1 MRTKPTAK
9 IPSSNAYLVLQ
20 KRPDHIETEQERGA
34 DAQGDPQQHSGSQ
47 QAGSQLQGFH
57 PELQPDLPAA
67 GPRRRLASSRG
78 HERARSENSRR
89 GHQLRLGRGRGPGLG
104 PRAAPAWRAQGIPAP
119 CGPSSRLGTGSPGPG
134 GSGPPP
140 LPGREESE
148 RGWSR
153 SRQICGSAARPGL
166 EPDPRLE
173 RNFLQASNAAA
184 AAALHW
190 GLLRRLLPPRLSH
203 ASSGSRGAPR
213 PAGGC
218 AGSRLLRASA
228 AAAPGPGLPGGGPP
242 WPRPASAPLQR
253 HRREPPGA
261 RSPPSPRGRARGLGG
276 PCRWLAVSCPR
287 GVSPPPER
295 RAVQPDGSPDPQYI
309 SLHSKPNHSALTK
322 PSFARGEK
330 KSMITYKVVTDKQG
344 IQKKRDCFG
353 MTAVELPGTG
363 LKGTN
368 EGHDLFL
375 TSAAPDVHG
384 IHSLFALI
392 PSWTKKILFK
402 RESTINQQL
411 LEGVPR
417 ISVSSGYGIT
427 LQKCAVVAT
436 EHDLQTAY
444 VRLLINNT
452 NTPSASNVTDLILLD
467 NITGLHV
474 QGTSGNKTTDGFQ
487 IYKRGFLQVGE
498 YYSVNYIAFLDTK
511 ETWDGKVLT
520 LPAKLTFSSSSL
532 NKTQHSL
539 TASFTIT
546 GEEKTKILYSHGIHA
561 SGFFVAFVI
570 SFVLTCV
577 AFFAF
582 YQTRRLKW
590 SFLNEKQEIR
600 YDLTLDHKLEYS
612 QFNSGDPFNE
622 DIIMNDQIIEILA
635 FEDSKNMLQA
645 LEDLKVANLT
655 RADADLEAYRM
666 QMCKE
671 VIAVLMKNM
680 VFRHNLSPNVEKRMG
695 SILKKQFFAMENEVQ
710 EEYARKMVALTAE
723 CNLETRKE
731 MEAQHQ
737 RERAANDEAEELI
750 KRLNEKSAIEYRCLL
765 EKIHKLEQNHMKRFL
780 LVRQEEYF
788 AKAYRQ
794 LAIFQRTELHN
805 VFFTQ
810 IKNAI
815 FKGELKLEAA
825 KALVQDYSK
834 IQEDIEELMDFL
846 QANKKYHLSKRFA
859 YREYLINNIHL
870 WDSQASSLLNTAASQ
885 ITSLINKTERAGHL
899 SENHLGTLLD
909 QAQTEVHSVKQKL
922 DHNLKQ
928 EKQRLH
934 QKLVTKRRRE
944 MLQKQKEQRKEQ
956 MSIGDTFKTTK
967 EVSHYLSHWQ
977 KLLTDHAV
985 EFEELIEKLDN
996 DASEE
1001 IKVLRFTLTEKAI
1014 DELKRIQYG
1023 VITQEL
1029 LKLNVPKPFLQ
1040 QIVEEHKKEIAIQ
1053 TEQLEK
1059 EEHDKNMATGE
1070 WLENTRQKLSQ
1081 ELEHSIAEQKKLRS
1095 WEQLVF
1101 KRLLSL
1107 PLSLS
1112 EEELLRMRQEFHCCY
1127 SQMDNNLALP
1137 KIRKRALLQAYQ
1149 SAWREAELLKVDQNS
1164 AVSDKQPQPNIKKQR
1179 SKNRNKIDVLKKSL
1193 EDKIRIYEELI
1204 TDENLSKVH
1213 NELLLEKENQ
1223 LHSREN
1229 KLGESIAALQ
1239 FQKTDKKSKTLEI
1252 YTAII
1257 SVQAL
1262 LLEELSTSKILSES
1276 ECTQILEAHNPE
1288 IEELDRKLEYE
1299 MLHKETAQQQHLL
1312 NRQRWTPDGLGLSDE
1327 VVEINVERR
1336 VSALLCQA
1344 LNKCKQLVNLHQQSL
1359 QEEQW
1364 NDVVL
1369 EDLLENIEMD
1379 TFLALYSQELRLA
1392 TYLTKLTMVPV
1403 GMLHRLLNL
1412 LLPSS
1417 SQTELLSVLD
1427 SISDRYS
1434 DSVMESDINV
1444 EEADSCRK
1452 RKHQG
1457 SWQALES
1464 KVRQDLISK
1473 GLEKMHS
1480 ANRSKESLLKK
1491 KQLALMERTSFSPL
1505 GCLSRHPPV
1514 EPFGQPD
1521 SLNTAAAEAIEL
1533 LDTGEKIFL
1542 FRDERDPILTLHS
1555 SPRKKKKNF
1564 LNSKKTALANTG

>member
-1 MRTKPTAK
+1 MRSLWDFQILVFTQSFLCMSCYPGFQTTKFFYYTVAK
-9 IPSSNAYLVLQ
+9 
-20 KRPDHIETEQERGA
+20 
-34 DAQGDPQQHSGSQ
+34 
-47 QAGSQLQGFH
+47 
-57 PELQPDLPAA
+57 
-67 GPRRRLASSRG
+67 
-78 HERARSENSRR
+78 
-89 GHQLRLGRGRGPGLG
+89 
-104 PRAAPAWRAQGIPAP
+104 
-119 CGPSSRLGTGSPGPG
+119 
-134 GSGPPP
+134 
-140 LPGREESE
+140 
-148 RGWSR
+148 
-153 SRQICGSAARPGL
+153 
-166 EPDPRLE
+166 
-173 RNFLQASNAAA
+173 
-184 AAALHW
+184 
-190 GLLRRLLPPRLSH
+190 
-203 ASSGSRGAPR
+203 
-213 PAGGC
+213 
-218 AGSRLLRASA
+218 
-228 AAAPGPGLPGGGPP
+228 
-242 WPRPASAPLQR
+242 
-253 HRREPPGA
+253 
-261 RSPPSPRGRARGLGG
+261 
-276 PCRWLAVSCPR
+276 
-287 GVSPPPER
+287 
-295 RAVQPDGSPDPQYI
+295 
-309 SLHSKPNHSALTK
+309 
-322 PSFARGEK
+322 
-330 KSMITYKVVTDKQG
+330 
-344 IQKKRDCFG
+344 
-353 MTAVELPGTG
+353 
-363 LKGTN
+363 
-368 EGHDLFL
+368 
-375 TSAAPDVHG
+375 
-384 IHSLFALI
+384 
-392 PSWTKKILFK
+392 
-402 RESTINQQL
+402 QQL
-411 LEGVPR
+411 D
-417 ISVSSGYGIT
+417 
-427 LQKCAVVAT
+427 VAT
-436 EHDLQTAY
+436 QHDLQTAY

-498 YYSVNYIAFLDTK
+498 YYSINYIAFLDAK
-511 ETWDGKVLT
+511 ETWDGRVLT
-520 LPAKLTFSSSSL
+520 LPAKLTFNSSSL
-532 NKTQHSL
+532 KYHL
-539 TASFTIT
+539 HIT
-546 GEEKTKILYSHGIHA
+546 FFQFQILYSHGIHA

-577 AFFAF
+577 AFFAV

-590 SFLNEKQEIR
+590 SFLNKKQVN
-600 YDLTLDHKLEYS
+600 HKLEYS

-655 RADADLEAYRM
+655 RADADLEVYRM

-671 VIAVLMKNM
+671 VIAMLMKNM

-710 EEYARKMVALTAE
+710 EEYTRKMVALTAE

-765 EKIHKLEQNHMKRFL
+765 EKIHKFEQNHMKRFL

-794 LAIFQRTELHN
+794 LAIFQRIELHN

-815 FKGELKLEAA
+815 FKGELKLEAT

-944 MLQKQKEQRKEQ
+944 ILQKQKEQRKEQ

-1029 LKLNVPKPFLQ
+1029 LKLNVSKPFLQ

-1095 WEQLVF
+1095 REQLVF
-1101 KRLLSL
+1101 KKLLSL

-1127 SQMDNNLALP
+1127 SQMDKNLALP

-1164 AVSDKQPQPNIKKQR
+1164 AVSDKQPQPKIKKQR
-1179 SKNRNKIDVLKKSL
+1179 SKNRNKIEVLKKSL
-1193 EDKIRIYEELI
+1193 EDKIRIYDEPI
-1204 TDENLSKVH
+1204 TDENLNKVR

-1327 VVEINVERR
+1327 VMEINAERQM
-1336 VSALLCQA
+1336 SALLCQA
-1344 LNKCKQLVNLHQQSL
+1344 LNKCKQLVNLHRQSL

-1392 TYLTKLTMVPV
+1392 AYLTKLTMVPV
-1403 GMLHRLLNL
+1403 RMLHKLLNL

-1434 DSVMESDINV
+1434 DSVIESDISV

-1514 EPFGQPD
+1514 EHFVQPD

-1542 FRDERDPILTLHS
+1542 FRDERDPILALHS

-1564 LNSKKTALANTG
+1564 LNSKKAALANMG

>member
-1 MRTKPTAK
+1 MR
-9 IPSSNAYLVLQ
+9 
-20 KRPDHIETEQERGA
+20 
-34 DAQGDPQQHSGSQ
+34 
-47 QAGSQLQGFH
+47 
-57 PELQPDLPAA
+57 
-67 GPRRRLASSRG
+67 
-78 HERARSENSRR
+78 
-89 GHQLRLGRGRGPGLG
+89 
-104 PRAAPAWRAQGIPAP
+104 
-119 CGPSSRLGTGSPGPG
+119 
-134 GSGPPP
+134 
-140 LPGREESE
+140 
-148 RGWSR
+148 
-153 SRQICGSAARPGL
+153 
-166 EPDPRLE
+166 
-173 RNFLQASNAAA
+173 
-184 AAALHW
+184 
-190 GLLRRLLPPRLSH
+190 
-203 ASSGSRGAPR
+203 
-213 PAGGC
+213 
-218 AGSRLLRASA
+218 
-228 AAAPGPGLPGGGPP
+228 AAAPGGL
-242 WPRPASAPLQR
+242 
-253 HRREPPGA
+253 
-261 RSPPSPRGRARGLGG
+261 RSPPLALLAAGCFVRVLLLLPARASPAADAPRLGQHPPHCRDGAGRQRLPASRPVLGDPPPLGAGREVSAALAAGSRFPSPEESARGRAPRLPSGG
-276 PCRWLAVSCPR
+276 WCRQTA
-287 GVSPPPER
+287 
-295 RAVQPDGSPDPQYI
+295 AQ
-309 SLHSKPNHSALTK
+309 
-322 PSFARGEK
+322 
-330 KSMITYKVVTDKQG
+330 VVTDKLR

-353 MTAVELPGTG
+353 MTAVELLGPE
-363 LKGTN
+363 LKGTD
-368 EGHDLFL
+368 EDYDLLL
-375 TSAAPDVHG
+375 TSAAPDIYG

-411 LEGVPR
+411 LEDVPR

-436 EHDLQTAY
+436 QHGLQTAY

-487 IYKRGFLQVGE
+487 IYKRGFLKVGE
-498 YYSVNYIAFLDTK
+498 YYSVHYIAFLDAK
-511 ETWDGKVLT
+511 ETWDGRVLT
-520 LPAKLTFSSSSL
+520 LPAKLTFNSSSL
-532 NKTQHSL
+532 NKIQHSL

-546 GEEKTKILYSHGIHA
+546 GEEKTK
-561 SGFFVAFVI
+561 
-570 SFVLTCV
+570 
-577 AFFAF
+577 
-582 YQTRRLKW
+582 
-590 SFLNEKQEIR
+590 EIR
-600 YDLTLDHKLEYS
+600 YDPTLDRKLEYS
-612 QFNSGDPFNE
+612 QLNSGDPFNE

-635 FEDSKNMLQA
+635 FEDSGNMLQA
-645 LEDLKVANLT
+645 LEDLEVANLT

-671 VIAVLMKNM
+671 AIAMLMKNM
-680 VFRHNLSPNVEKRMG
+680 VFRHNVSPNVEKRMG
-695 SILKKQFFAMENEVQ
+695 SIFKKQFFAMENEVQ
-710 EEYARKMVALTAE
+710 EEYTRKMVALTAE

-731 MEAQHQ
+731 MEVQHQ

-750 KRLNEKSAIEYRCLL
+750 KRLNEKVNQSAIEYRCLL
-765 EKIHKLEQNHMKRFL
+765 EKIHKLEQSHMKRFL

-805 VFFTQ
+805 IFFTQ

-834 IQEDIEELMDFL
+834 IQVDIEELMDFL

-859 YREYLINNIHL
+859 YRECLINNIHL

-885 ITSLINKTERAGHL
+885 ITSLINKMERAGHL
-899 SENHLGTLLD
+899 SENHLGPLLD
-909 QAQTEVHSVKQKL
+909 QAQAEVHSVKQKL

-967 EVSHYLSHWQ
+967 EVSHYLNHWQ
-977 KLLTDHAV
+977 NLLTEHAV

-996 DASEE
+996 DAGEE

-1014 DELKRIQYG
+1014 EELKRIQYG
-1023 VITQEL
+1023 VISQEL
-1029 LKLNVPKPFLQ
+1029 LKLSVPKPFLQ

-1081 ELEHSIAEQKKLRS
+1081 ELEQSIAEQKKLRS

-1101 KRLLSL
+1101 MRLLSL

-1112 EEELLRMRQEFHCCY
+1112 EEELLRMRQEIHCCY

-1137 KIRKRALLQAYQ
+1137 KIRRRALLQAYQ
-1149 SAWREAELLKVDQNS
+1149 SAWREAELLKVDQNL
-1164 AVSDKQPQPNIKKQR
+1164 AVSDKQPQPKIKKQR

-1193 EDKIRIYEELI
+1193 EDKIHIYDEPI

-1213 NELLLEKENQ
+1213 NELLLEKEHQ

-1229 KLGESIAALQ
+1229 KLGESIAAVQ
-1239 FQKTDKKSKTLEI
+1239 FQKTDKKSRTLEI

-1276 ECTQILEAHNPE
+1276 ECTQILEAHSPE

-1312 NRQRWTPDGLGLSDE
+1312 NRQRWTSDGLGFSDE
-1327 VVEINVERR
+1327 VVEMNAERQ
-1336 VSALLCQA
+1336 VSALLYQA
-1344 LNKCKQLVNLHQQSL
+1344 LNKCKQLVNLHRQSL
-1359 QEEQW
+1359 REEQW

-1369 EDLLENIEMD
+1369 EDLLETIEMD
-1379 TFLALYSQELRLA
+1379 TFLALYSQELQLA
-1392 TYLTKLTMVPV
+1392 AYLTRLTMVPV

-1427 SISDRYS
+1427 SISDKYS
-1434 DSVMESDINV
+1434 DSVIESDING

-1480 ANRSKESLLKK
+1480 ANRRKESLLKK
-1491 KQLALMERTSFSPL
+1491 KQLALMERASFSHL

-1514 EPFGQPD
+1514 EPSGQPD
-1521 SLNTAAAEAIEL
+1521 SLNTSAAEAIEL

-1542 FRDERDPILTLHS
+1542 FRDQRDPILALHS

-1564 LNSKKTALANTG
+1564 LNSKKAAWANTG

>member
-1 MRTKPTAK
+1 MR
-9 IPSSNAYLVLQ
+9 
-20 KRPDHIETEQERGA
+20 
-34 DAQGDPQQHSGSQ
+34 
-47 QAGSQLQGFH
+47 
-57 PELQPDLPAA
+57 
-67 GPRRRLASSRG
+67 
-78 HERARSENSRR
+78 
-89 GHQLRLGRGRGPGLG
+89 
-104 PRAAPAWRAQGIPAP
+104 
-119 CGPSSRLGTGSPGPG
+119 
-134 GSGPPP
+134 
-140 LPGREESE
+140 
-148 RGWSR
+148 
-153 SRQICGSAARPGL
+153 
-166 EPDPRLE
+166 
-173 RNFLQASNAAA
+173 AAA
-184 AAALHW
+184 AGGLRSPPLALLAA
-190 GLLRRLLPPRLSH
+190 GCVVRVLLLLLLPARASPAADAPRLGPH
-203 ASSGSRGAPR
+203 PPHCKDFAGRQRR
-213 PAGGC
+213 PASRPVHGDPPALGAGHELSVALA
-218 AGSRLLRASA
+218 AGSRFPS
-228 AAAPGPGLPGGGPP
+228 PG
-242 WPRPASAPLQR
+242 
-253 HRREPPGA
+253 E
-261 RSPPSPRGRARGLGG
+261 SPRGRAPRLPSGG
-276 PCRWLAVSCPR
+276 WCRPTA
-287 GVSPPPER
+287 
-295 RAVQPDGSPDPQYI
+295 AQ
-309 SLHSKPNHSALTK
+309 
-322 PSFARGEK
+322 
-330 KSMITYKVVTDKQG
+330 VVTDKLR

-353 MTAVELPGTG
+353 MTAVELLGTE

-368 EGHDLFL
+368 EDYDLLL
-375 TSAAPDVHG
+375 TSAAPDIYG

-402 RESTINQQL
+402 RESTISQQL
-411 LEGVPR
+411 LEDVPR

-436 EHDLQTAY
+436 QHDLQTAY

-487 IYKRGFLQVGE
+487 IYKRGFLKVGE
-498 YYSVNYIAFLDTK
+498 YYSINYIAFLDAK
-511 ETWDGKVLT
+511 ETWDGRVLT
-520 LPAKLTFSSSSL
+520 LPAKLTFNSSSL
-532 NKTQHSL
+532 NKIQHSL

-570 SFVLTCV
+570 SLVLTCV
-577 AFFAF
+577 AFFAV
-582 YQTRRLKW
+582 YKTRRLRW
-590 SFLNEKQEIR
+590 SFLNKNQEIR
-600 YDLTLDHKLEYS
+600 YDPTLDRKLEYS
-612 QFNSGDPFNE
+612 QLNSGDPFNE

-645 LEDLKVANLT
+645 LEDLEVANLT
-655 RADADLEAYRM
+655 RADADLEAYRI

-671 VIAVLMKNM
+671 VIAMLMKNM

-695 SILKKQFFAMENEVQ
+695 SIFKKQFFAMENEVQ
-710 EEYARKMVALTAE
+710 EEYTRKMVALTAE

-731 MEAQHQ
+731 MEVQHQ

-750 KRLNEKSAIEYRCLL
+750 KRLNEKVNQSAIEYRCLL

-846 QANKKYHLSKRFA
+846 QASKKYHLSKRFA

-885 ITSLINKTERAGHL
+885 ITSLINKMERAGHL
-899 SENHLGTLLD
+899 SENHLGPLLD
-909 QAQTEVHSVKQKL
+909 QAQAEVHSVKQKL

-934 QKLVTKRRRE
+934 QKLLTKRRRE
-944 MLQKQKEQRKEQ
+944 MLQKKEQRREQ
-956 MSIGDTFKTTK
+956 MLIGDIFKTTK
-967 EVSHYLSHWQ
+967 EVSHYLNHWQ

-1014 DELKRIQYG
+1014 EELKRFQYG

-1029 LKLNVPKPFLQ
+1029 LKLSVPKPFLQ

-1081 ELEHSIAEQKKLRS
+1081 ELEQSIAEQKKLRR
-1095 WEQLVF
+1095 WEQLMF
-1101 KRLLSL
+1101 MRLLSL

-1137 KIRKRALLQAYQ
+1137 KIRRRALLQAYQ
-1149 SAWREAELLKVDQNS
+1149 SAWREAELLKVDQNL
-1164 AVSDKQPQPNIKKQR
+1164 AVSDKQPQPKIKKQR

-1193 EDKIRIYEELI
+1193 EDKIHIYDESI

-1213 NELLLEKENQ
+1213 NELLLEKEDQ

-1229 KLGESIAALQ
+1229 KLGESIAAVQ
-1239 FQKTDKKSKTLEI
+1239 FQKTDKKSRTLEV
-1252 YTAII
+1252 YTAVI

-1312 NRQRWTPDGLGLSDE
+1312 NRHRWTPDGLGFSDE
-1327 VVEINVERR
+1327 VVESNAERQ
-1336 VSALLCQA
+1336 VSALLYQA
-1344 LNKCKQLVNLHQQSL
+1344 LNKCKKLVNLHRQSL

-1392 TYLTKLTMVPV
+1392 AYLTKLTMVPV

-1427 SISDRYS
+1427 SISDKYS
-1434 DSVMESDINV
+1434 DSVIESDING

-1480 ANRSKESLLKK
+1480 ANRRKESLLKK
-1491 KQLALMERTSFSPL
+1491 KQLALMERASFSHL

-1514 EPFGQPD
+1514 EPSGQPD
-1521 SLNTAAAEAIEL
+1521 SLNASAAEAIEL

-1542 FRDERDPILTLHS
+1542 FRDQRDPILVLHS

-1564 LNSKKTALANTG
+1564 LNSKKAAWANSG

>member
-1 MRTKPTAK
+1 MR
-9 IPSSNAYLVLQ
+9 
-20 KRPDHIETEQERGA
+20 
-34 DAQGDPQQHSGSQ
+34 
-47 QAGSQLQGFH
+47 
-57 PELQPDLPAA
+57 
-67 GPRRRLASSRG
+67 
-78 HERARSENSRR
+78 
-89 GHQLRLGRGRGPGLG
+89 
-104 PRAAPAWRAQGIPAP
+104 
-119 CGPSSRLGTGSPGPG
+119 
-134 GSGPPP
+134 
-140 LPGREESE
+140 
-148 RGWSR
+148 
-153 SRQICGSAARPGL
+153 
-166 EPDPRLE
+166 
-173 RNFLQASNAAA
+173 
-184 AAALHW
+184 
-190 GLLRRLLPPRLSH
+190 
-203 ASSGSRGAPR
+203 
-213 PAGGC
+213 
-218 AGSRLLRASA
+218 
-228 AAAPGPGLPGGGPP
+228 AAAPGGL
-242 WPRPASAPLQR
+242 
-253 HRREPPGA
+253 
-261 RSPPSPRGRARGLGG
+261 RSPPLALLAAGCFVRVLLLLPARASPAADAPRLGQHPPHCRDVAGRQRLPASRPVLGDPPPLGAGREVSVALAAGSRFPSPEESARGRAPRLPSGG
-276 PCRWLAVSCPR
+276 WCRQTA
-287 GVSPPPER
+287 
-295 RAVQPDGSPDPQYI
+295 AQ
-309 SLHSKPNHSALTK
+309 
-322 PSFARGEK
+322 
-330 KSMITYKVVTDKQG
+330 VVTDKLR

-353 MTAVELPGTG
+353 MTAVELLGPE

-368 EGHDLFL
+368 EDYDLLL
-375 TSAAPDVHG
+375 TSAAPDIYG

-411 LEGVPR
+411 LEDVPR

-436 EHDLQTAY
+436 QHGLQTTY

-487 IYKRGFLQVGE
+487 IYKRGFLKVGE
-498 YYSVNYIAFLDTK
+498 YYSIHYIAFLDAK
-511 ETWDGKVLT
+511 ENWDGRVLT

-532 NKTQHSL
+532 NKIQHSL

-570 SFVLTCV
+570 SLVLTCV
-577 AFFAF
+577 AFFAI
-582 YQTRRLKW
+582 YKTRRLKW
-590 SFLNEKQEIR
+590 SFLNKNQEIR
-600 YDLTLDHKLEYS
+600 YDPTLDRKLEYS
-612 QFNSGDPFNE
+612 QLNSGDPFNE

-635 FEDSKNMLQA
+635 FEDSGNMLQA
-645 LEDLKVANLT
+645 LEDLEVANLT

-671 VIAVLMKNM
+671 AIAMLMKNM
-680 VFRHNLSPNVEKRMG
+680 VFRHNVSPNVEKRMG
-695 SILKKQFFAMENEVQ
+695 SIFKKQFFAMENEVQ
-710 EEYARKMVALTAE
+710 EEYTRKMVALTAE

-731 MEAQHQ
+731 MEVQHQ

-750 KRLNEKSAIEYRCLL
+750 KRLNEKVNQSAIEYRCLL
-765 EKIHKLEQNHMKRFL
+765 EKIHKLEQSHMKRFL

-805 VFFTQ
+805 IFFTQ

-885 ITSLINKTERAGHL
+885 ITSLINKMERAGHL
-899 SENHLGTLLD
+899 SENHLGPLLD
-909 QAQTEVHSVKQKL
+909 QAQAEVHSVKQKL

-967 EVSHYLSHWQ
+967 EVSHYLNHWQ
-977 KLLTDHAV
+977 KLLTEHAV

-996 DASEE
+996 DAGEE
-1001 IKVLRFTLTEKAI
+1001 IKMLRFTLTEKAI
-1014 DELKRIQYG
+1014 EELKRIQYG

-1029 LKLNVPKPFLQ
+1029 LKLSVPKPFLQ

-1059 EEHDKNMATGE
+1059 EERDKNMATGE

-1081 ELEHSIAEQKKLRS
+1081 ELEQSIAEQKKLRS

-1101 KRLLSL
+1101 MRLLSL

-1112 EEELLRMRQEFHCCY
+1112 EEELLRMRQEIHCCY
-1127 SQMDNNLALP
+1127 SQMDSNLALP
-1137 KIRKRALLQAYQ
+1137 KIRRRALLQAYQ
-1149 SAWREAELLKVDQNS
+1149 SAWREAELLKVDQNL
-1164 AVSDKQPQPNIKKQR
+1164 AVSDKQ
-1179 SKNRNKIDVLKKSL
+1179 
-1193 EDKIRIYEELI
+1193 
-1204 TDENLSKVH
+1204 VH
-1213 NELLLEKENQ
+1213 NELLLEKEHQ

-1229 KLGESIAALQ
+1229 KLGESIAAVQ
-1239 FQKTDKKSKTLEI
+1239 FQKIDKKSRTLEI

-1276 ECTQILEAHNPE
+1276 ECTQILEAHSPE

-1312 NRQRWTPDGLGLSDE
+1312 NRQRWTSDGLGFSDE
-1327 VVEINVERR
+1327 VVEMNAERQ
-1336 VSALLCQA
+1336 VSALLYQA
-1344 LNKCKQLVNLHQQSL
+1344 LNKCKQLVNLHRQSL
-1359 QEEQW
+1359 REEQW

-1379 TFLALYSQELRLA
+1379 TFLALYSQELQLA
-1392 TYLTKLTMVPV
+1392 AYLTKLTMVPV

-1427 SISDRYS
+1427 SISDKYS
-1434 DSVMESDINV
+1434 DSVIESDING

-1480 ANRSKESLLKK
+1480 ANRRKESLLKK
-1491 KQLALMERTSFSPL
+1491 KQLALMERASFSHL

-1514 EPFGQPD
+1514 EPSGQPD
-1521 SLNTAAAEAIEL
+1521 SLNTSAAEAIEL

-1542 FRDERDPILTLHS
+1542 FRDQRDPILALHS

-1564 LNSKKTALANTG
+1564 LNSKKAAWANTG

>member
-1 MRTKPTAK
+1 MR
-9 IPSSNAYLVLQ
+9 
-20 KRPDHIETEQERGA
+20 
-34 DAQGDPQQHSGSQ
+34 
-47 QAGSQLQGFH
+47 
-57 PELQPDLPAA
+57 
-67 GPRRRLASSRG
+67 
-78 HERARSENSRR
+78 
-89 GHQLRLGRGRGPGLG
+89 
-104 PRAAPAWRAQGIPAP
+104 
-119 CGPSSRLGTGSPGPG
+119 
-134 GSGPPP
+134 
-140 LPGREESE
+140 
-148 RGWSR
+148 
-153 SRQICGSAARPGL
+153 
-166 EPDPRLE
+166 
-173 RNFLQASNAAA
+173 
-184 AAALHW
+184 
-190 GLLRRLLPPRLSH
+190 
-203 ASSGSRGAPR
+203 
-213 PAGGC
+213 
-218 AGSRLLRASA
+218 
-228 AAAPGPGLPGGGPP
+228 AAAPGGL
-242 WPRPASAPLQR
+242 
-253 HRREPPGA
+253 
-261 RSPPSPRGRARGLGG
+261 RSPPAALLAAGYFVRVLLLLLPARASPAADPLGLGQPPPHCRDFAGRQRSPASRPVHGDRPPLGAGHEVSGSRFPSPEESPRSRAPRLPSGG
-276 PCRWLAVSCPR
+276 WCSQA
-287 GVSPPPER
+287 
-295 RAVQPDGSPDPQYI
+295 AAQ
-309 SLHSKPNHSALTK
+309 
-322 PSFARGEK
+322 
-330 KSMITYKVVTDKQG
+330 VVTDKLR

-353 MTAVELPGTG
+353 MTAVELLGTE

-368 EGHDLFL
+368 EDYDLLL
-375 TSAAPDVHG
+375 TSAAPDVYG

-411 LEGVPR
+411 PEDVPR
-417 ISVSSGYGIT
+417 ISVYSGYGIT
-427 LQKCAVVAT
+427 LQKCAVVT
-436 EHDLQTAY
+436 TQHDLQTAF

-498 YYSVNYIAFLDTK
+498 YYSINYIAFLDAK
-511 ETWDGKVLT
+511 ETWDGRVLT
-520 LPAKLTFSSSSL
+520 LPAKLTFNSSSL

-546 GEEKTKILYSHGIHA
+546 GEEKTKILYSYGIHA
-561 SGFFVAFVI
+561 SGFFIAFVI
-570 SFVLTCV
+570 SLVLTCV
-577 AFFAF
+577 AFFAV
-582 YQTRRLKW
+582 YQTRRLKG
-590 SFLNEKQEIR
+590 SFLNKKQEIR
-600 YDLTLDHKLEYS
+600 CDPTLDHKLEYS

-645 LEDLKVANLT
+645 LEDLEVANLT

-666 QMCKE
+666 QMYKE
-671 VIAVLMKNM
+671 VIAMLMKNM

-695 SILKKQFFAMENEVQ
+695 SIFKKQFFAMENEVQ
-710 EEYARKMVALTAE
+710 EEYTRKMVALTAE

-731 MEAQHQ
+731 MEVQHQ

-750 KRLNEKSAIEYRCLL
+750 KLLNEKVNQSAIEYRCLL

-870 WDSQASSLLNTAASQ
+870 WDSQASSLMTTASSQ
-885 ITSLINKTERAGHL
+885 ITSLINKMERAGHL

-909 QAQTEVHSVKQKL
+909 QAQAEVHSVKQKL

-934 QKLVTKRRRE
+934 QKLLTKRRRE
-944 MLQKQKEQRKEQ
+944 MLEKKEQRKEQ
-956 MSIGDTFKTTK
+956 MSIGNTFKTTK

-1029 LKLNVPKPFLQ
+1029 LKLSVPKPFLQ

-1059 EEHDKNMATGE
+1059 EEHDRNMATGE

-1101 KRLLSL
+1101 MRLLSF

-1137 KIRKRALLQAYQ
+1137 KIRRRALLQAYQ
-1149 SAWREAELLKVDQNS
+1149 SAWREAELLKVDQNL
-1164 AVSDKQPQPNIKKQR
+1164 AVSDKQPQPKIKKQQ
-1179 SKNRNKIDVLKKSL
+1179 SKNRNKVDVLKKSL
-1193 EDKIRIYEELI
+1193 EDKIRIYDEPI
-1204 TDENLSKVH
+1204 TDENFNKVH
-1213 NELLLEKENQ
+1213 NELLLEKEHQ

-1239 FQKTDKKSKTLEI
+1239 FKKTDEKSKTLEI

-1262 LLEELSTSKILSES
+1262 LVEELSTSKILSES
-1276 ECTQILEAHNPE
+1276 ECTHILEAHNPD

-1299 MLHKETAQQQHLL
+1299 TLHKETAQQQHLL
-1312 NRQRWTPDGLGLSDE
+1312 NRQRWTPDALGLSDE
-1327 VVEINVERR
+1327 LVEINAERQ

-1344 LNKCKQLVNLHQQSL
+1344 LNKCKQLVNLHRQSL
-1359 QEEQW
+1359 REEQW

-1392 TYLTKLTMVPV
+1392 AYLTKLTMVPV

-1427 SISDRYS
+1427 SIRDKYS
-1434 DSVMESDINV
+1434 DSVIESDISG

-1480 ANRSKESLLKK
+1480 ANRRKESLLKK
-1491 KQLALMERTSFSPL
+1491 KQLALMERASFSHL

-1514 EPFGQPD
+1514 EPSGQPD
-1521 SLNTAAAEAIEL
+1521 SLNTSAAEAIEL

-1542 FRDERDPILTLHS
+1542 FRDQRDPILALHS

-1564 LNSKKTALANTG
+1564 LNSKKAALANTG

>member
-1 MRTKPTAK
+1 MRAAVTGGLRAPPGALLAAGYFVQVLLLLAARASPAADPPRLGQH
-9 IPSSNAYLVLQ
+9 PSRC
-20 KRPDHIETEQERGA
+20 KDK
-34 DAQGDPQQHSGSQ
+34 
-47 QAGSQLQGFH
+47 AGSRPVHG
-57 PELQPDLPAA
+57 D
-67 GPRRRLASSRG
+67 
-78 HERARSENSRR
+78 
-89 GHQLRLGRGRGPGLG
+89 
-104 PRAAPAWRAQGIPAP
+104 
-119 CGPSSRLGTGSPGPG
+119 
-134 GSGPPP
+134 PPP
-140 LPGREESE
+140 L
-148 RGWSR
+148 
-153 SRQICGSAARPGL
+153 
-166 EPDPRLE
+166 
-173 RNFLQASNAAA
+173 
-184 AAALHW
+184 
-190 GLLRRLLPPRLSH
+190 
-203 ASSGSRGAPR
+203 GAGHEVLGPL
-213 PAGGC
+213 A
-218 AGSRLLRASA
+218 AGSRF
-228 AAAPGPGLPGGGPP
+228 
-242 WPRPASAPLQR
+242 SAP
-253 HRREPPGA
+253 EE
-261 RSPPSPRGRARGLGG
+261 SPRGRAPRFPSGG
-276 PCRWLAVSCPR
+276 WCSQTA
-287 GVSPPPER
+287 
-295 RAVQPDGSPDPQYI
+295 AQ
-309 SLHSKPNHSALTK
+309 
-322 PSFARGEK
+322 
-330 KSMITYKVVTDKQG
+330 VVTDKQR
-344 IQKKRDCFG
+344 IQRKRDCFG
-353 MTAVELPGTG
+353 MTAVELPETG
-363 LKGTN
+363 LTGAN
-368 EGHDLFL
+368 EGHDLLL

-384 IHSLFALI
+384 IHSLFTLI

-411 LEGVPR
+411 PEDVPR

-436 EHDLQTAY
+436 QHDLQTAY

-474 QGTSGNKTTDGFQ
+474 QGTSGNKATDEFQ
-487 IYKRGFLQVGE
+487 IYKRGFLQVGD
-498 YYSVNYIAFLDTK
+498 YYSINYIAFLDAK
-511 ETWDGKVLT
+511 ETWDGRVLT
-520 LPAKLTFSSSSL
+520 LPAKLTFNSSSL

-577 AFFAF
+577 AFFAV

-590 SFLNEKQEIR
+590 SFLNKKQEIR

-645 LEDLKVANLT
+645 LE
-655 RADADLEAYRM
+655 E
-666 QMCKE
+666 Q
-671 VIAVLMKNM
+671 
-680 VFRHNLSPNVEKRMG
+680 
-695 SILKKQFFAMENEVQ
+695 
-710 EEYARKMVALTAE
+710 
-723 CNLETRKE
+723 
-731 MEAQHQ
+731 
-737 RERAANDEAEELI
+737 
-750 KRLNEKSAIEYRCLL
+750 SAIEYRSLL

-805 VFFTQ
+805 VFFIQ

-859 YREYLINNIHL
+859 YREYLINNIRL
-870 WDSQASSLLNTAASQ
+870 WDSQASSLLNTGASQ

-909 QAQTEVHSVKQKL
+909 QAQTEVYSVKQKL

-944 MLQKQKEQRKEQ
+944 MLQKKEQRKEQ

-977 KLLTDHAV
+977 KLLTDQAV

-1014 DELKRIQYG
+1014 DELKRVQHG

-1081 ELEHSIAEQKKLRS
+1081 ELEHSTAEQKKLRS
-1095 WEQLVF
+1095 WEQLMF
-1101 KRLLSL
+1101 KKFLSL

-1149 SAWREAELLKVDQNS
+1149 LAWREAELLKVDQNS
-1164 AVSDKQPQPNIKKQR
+1164 ALSDKQPQPKIKKQR
-1179 SKNRNKIDVLKKSL
+1179 SKNRSKIDVLKRSL
-1193 EDKIRIYEELI
+1193 EDKIRIYDEPI

-1229 KLGESIAALQ
+1229 KLGELIAALQ

-1299 MLHKETAQQQHLL
+1299 MLHKEMAQQQHLL
-1312 NRQRWTPDGLGLSDE
+1312 NRQRWTPDALRLSDE
-1327 VVEINVERR
+1327 VVEINAERQ

-1344 LNKCKQLVNLHQQSL
+1344 LNKCKQLVNLHRQSL

-1392 TYLTKLTMVPV
+1392 AYLTKLTMVPV
-1403 GMLHRLLNL
+1403 RMLHKLLNL

-1434 DSVMESDINV
+1434 DSIIESDINV
-1444 EEADSCRK
+1444 EEADRCRK

-1514 EPFGQPD
+1514 EPFVQPD

-1542 FRDERDPILTLHS
+1542 FRDERDPVLALHS

-1564 LNSKKTALANTG
+1564 LNSKKAALANTG

>member
-1 MRTKPTAK
+1 MRAAAAGGLRSPPVTLLTAGHFVRVLLLLLL
-9 IPSSNAYLVLQ
+9 PARASSAS
-20 KRPDHIETEQERGA
+20 
-34 DAQGDPQQHSGSQ
+34 DPLCLGQQHPPLCKDL
-47 QAGSQLQGFH
+47 AGRQRLPTRRPLLG
-57 PELQPDLPAA
+57 DLPRLMAGPKVSVALAA
-67 GPRRRLASSRG
+67 GWRFPPSPPESP
-78 HERARSENSRR
+78 
-89 GHQLRLGRGRGPGLG
+89 RGRGPCLRSGG
-104 PRAAPAWRAQGIPAP
+104 RCSSHSPCCAAKV
-119 CGPSSRLGTGSPGPG
+119 
-134 GSGPPP
+134 
-140 LPGREESE
+140 
-148 RGWSR
+148 R
-153 SRQICGSAARPGL
+153 SREPSA
-166 EPDPRLE
+166 
-173 RNFLQASNAAA
+173 QA
-184 AAALHW
+184 
-190 GLLRRLLPPRLSH
+190 
-203 ASSGSRGAPR
+203 
-213 PAGGC
+213 
-218 AGSRLLRASA
+218 
-228 AAAPGPGLPGGGPP
+228 
-242 WPRPASAPLQR
+242 
-253 HRREPPGA
+253 
-261 RSPPSPRGRARGLGG
+261 
-276 PCRWLAVSCPR
+276 
-287 GVSPPPER
+287 
-295 RAVQPDGSPDPQYI
+295 
-309 SLHSKPNHSALTK
+309 
-322 PSFARGEK
+322 
-330 KSMITYKVVTDKQG
+330 VTDKLW
-344 IQKKRDCFG
+344 IQKERGCFG
-353 MTAVELPGTG
+353 MTEELP
-363 LKGTN
+363 LVKGTS
-368 EGHDLFL
+368 EDHDLLL

-384 IHSLFALI
+384 IHSLFDLI

-411 LEGVPR
+411 PEDVPR
-417 ISVSSGYGIT
+417 ISMSSGYGIT

-436 EHDLQTAY
+436 QDDLQTAY

-474 QGTSGNKTTDGFQ
+474 QETSGNKTTDGFQ

-498 YYSVNYIAFLDTK
+498 YYSINYIAFLDAK
-511 ETWDGKVLT
+511 ETWDGRVLT
-520 LPAKLTFSSSSL
+520 LPAKLTFNSSSM

-546 GEEKTKILYSHGIHA
+546 GEEKTKVLYNHGTHA
-561 SGFFVAFVI
+561 SGFFIAFVT
-570 SFVLTCV
+570 SLVLTCV
-577 AFFAF
+577 AFFAV
-582 YQTRRLKW
+582 YQSRRLKW
-590 SFLNEKQEIR
+590 SFLNKKQEIR
-600 YDLTLDHKLEYS
+600 YDPALDHKLEYS

-622 DIIMNDQIIEILA
+622 DIIMNDQIIEILF

-645 LEDLKVANLT
+645 LEDLVVANLT
-655 RADADLEAYRM
+655 RADTDLEAYRM

-671 VIAVLMKNM
+671 VIAMLMKNM

-695 SILKKQFFAMENEVQ
+695 SIFKKQFFAMENEVQ
-710 EEYARKMVALTAE
+710 EEYTRKMVALTAE

-750 KRLNEKSAIEYRCLL
+750 KRLNEKSAVEYRALL

-788 AKAYRQ
+788 SKAYRQ
-794 LAIFQRTELHN
+794 LAISQRTELHN

-825 KALVQDYSK
+825 KTLMQDYSK
-834 IQEDIEELMDFL
+834 IQGDIEELMDFL

-859 YREYLINNIHL
+859 YREHLINYIHL
-870 WDSQASSLLNTAASQ
+870 WDSQASSLLNTTASQ
-885 ITSLINKTERAGHL
+885 IASLINKMERAGHL

-909 QAQTEVHSVKQKL
+909 RAQAEVHFVKQKL

-928 EKQRLH
+928 EKQKLH
-934 QKLVTKRRRE
+934 QKLITKRRRE

-956 MSIGDTFKTTK
+956 MSMGDTFKTIK

-1001 IKVLRFTLTEKAI
+1001 LKVLRFTLTEKAI

-1029 LKLNVPKPFLQ
+1029 LKLSVPKLFLQ
-1040 QIVEEHKKEIAIQ
+1040 QIVEEHKKEIAVQ

-1059 EEHDKNMATGE
+1059 EEHDKNMTTGE
-1070 WLENTRQKLSQ
+1070 LLQNIRLKLSQ
-1081 ELEHSIAEQKKLRS
+1081 ELESSIAKQKKLRS

-1101 KRLLSL
+1101 MKLLSL

-1137 KIRKRALLQAYQ
+1137 KIRARALLQVYH
-1149 SAWREAELLKVDQNS
+1149 SAWREAELLKVDQNL
-1164 AVSDKQPQPNIKKQR
+1164 AVSDKQPKIKKQR
-1179 SKNRNKIDVLKKSL
+1179 SQNRNKLDVLKKSL
-1193 EDKIRIYEELI
+1193 EDKICIYEEPI
-1204 TDENLSKVH
+1204 TDENLNKVH
-1213 NELLLEKENQ
+1213 NELLLEKEHQ
-1223 LHSREN
+1223 LHAQEN
-1229 KLGESIAALQ
+1229 KLGEYIASIQ
-1239 FQKTDKKSKTLEI
+1239 FQKTDKKYKTLEI

-1262 LLEELSTSKILSES
+1262 LLEELSTSKLLSES

-1299 MLHKETAQQQHLL
+1299 MLQKETAQQQHLL
-1312 NRQRWTPDGLGLSDE
+1312 NRQRWTPDELRLSDE
-1327 VVEINVERR
+1327 VVEINADRQ
-1336 VSALLCQA
+1336 VSARLCQA
-1344 LNKCKQLVNLHQQSL
+1344 LNKCKQLVNMQRQSL
-1359 QEEQW
+1359 REEQW
-1364 NDVVL
+1364 NNVVL
-1369 EDLLENIEMD
+1369 EDFLENIEMD

-1392 TYLTKLTMVPV
+1392 AYLTKLTMAPV

-1412 LLPSS
+1412 LLPST

-1427 SISDRYS
+1427 SISNKYS
-1434 DSVMESDINV
+1434 DSVIESDINA

-1457 SWQALES
+1457 SWRALES

-1473 GLEKMHS
+1473 GLEKMHYS
-1480 ANRSKESLLKK
+1480 NRRKESLLKK
-1491 KQLALMERTSFSPL
+1491 KQLAFMERASFSHL
-1505 GCLSRHPPV
+1505 EYLSRHPLV
-1514 EPFGQPD
+1514 EPSGQPD
-1521 SLNTAAAEAIEL
+1521 SLNTASAEAIEL

-1542 FRDERDPILTLHS
+1542 FRDQRDPILALHS

-1564 LNSKKTALANTG
+1564 LNSKKAALANMG

>member
-1 MRTKPTAK
+1 MR
-9 IPSSNAYLVLQ
+9 
-20 KRPDHIETEQERGA
+20 
-34 DAQGDPQQHSGSQ
+34 
-47 QAGSQLQGFH
+47 
-57 PELQPDLPAA
+57 
-67 GPRRRLASSRG
+67 
-78 HERARSENSRR
+78 
-89 GHQLRLGRGRGPGLG
+89 
-104 PRAAPAWRAQGIPAP
+104 
-119 CGPSSRLGTGSPGPG
+119 
-134 GSGPPP
+134 
-140 LPGREESE
+140 
-148 RGWSR
+148 
-153 SRQICGSAARPGL
+153 
-166 EPDPRLE
+166 
-173 RNFLQASNAAA
+173 
-184 AAALHW
+184 
-190 GLLRRLLPPRLSH
+190 
-203 ASSGSRGAPR
+203 
-213 PAGGC
+213 
-218 AGSRLLRASA
+218 
-228 AAAPGPGLPGGGPP
+228 AAAPGGL
-242 WPRPASAPLQR
+242 
-253 HRREPPGA
+253 
-261 RSPPSPRGRARGLGG
+261 RSPPLALLAAGWFVRVLLLLLPARASPAADTPRLGQHPPHCKDVAGRQRLPASRPVHGDPPPLGAGREVSVVLAAGSRFPSPEESARGRAPRLPSGG
-276 PCRWLAVSCPR
+276 RCRQKA
-287 GVSPPPER
+287 
-295 RAVQPDGSPDPQYI
+295 AQ
-309 SLHSKPNHSALTK
+309 
-322 PSFARGEK
+322 
-330 KSMITYKVVTDKQG
+330 VVTDKLR

-353 MTAVELPGTG
+353 MTAVELLGPE

-368 EGHDLFL
+368 EDYDLLL
-375 TSAAPDVHG
+375 TSAAPDIYG

-411 LEGVPR
+411 LEDVPR

-436 EHDLQTAY
+436 QHGLQTAY

-487 IYKRGFLQVGE
+487 IYKRGFLKVGE
-498 YYSVNYIAFLDTK
+498 YYSIHYIAFLDAK
-511 ETWDGKVLT
+511 ETWDGRVLT
-520 LPAKLTFSSSSL
+520 LPVKLTFNSSSL
-532 NKTQHSL
+532 NKIQHSL

-570 SFVLTCV
+570 SLVLTCV
-577 AFFAF
+577 AFFAV
-582 YQTRRLKW
+582 YKTRRLKW
-590 SFLNEKQEIR
+590 SFLNKNQEIR
-600 YDLTLDHKLEYS
+600 YDPTLDRKLEYS
-612 QFNSGDPFNE
+612 QLNSGDPFNE

-635 FEDSKNMLQA
+635 FEDSGNMLQA
-645 LEDLKVANLT
+645 LEDLEVANLT

-671 VIAVLMKNM
+671 AIAMLMKNM
-680 VFRHNLSPNVEKRMG
+680 VFRHNVSPNVEKRMG
-695 SILKKQFFAMENEVQ
+695 SIFKKQFFAMENEVQ
-710 EEYARKMVALTAE
+710 EEYRRKMVALTAE

-731 MEAQHQ
+731 MEVQHQ

-750 KRLNEKSAIEYRCLL
+750 KRLNEKVNQSAIEYRCLL
-765 EKIHKLEQNHMKRFL
+765 EKIHKLEQSHMKRFL

-805 VFFTQ
+805 IFFTQ

-859 YREYLINNIHL
+859 FREYLINNIHL

-885 ITSLINKTERAGHL
+885 ITSLINKMERAGHL
-899 SENHLGTLLD
+899 SENHLGPLLD
-909 QAQTEVHSVKQKL
+909 QAQAEVHSVKQKL

-967 EVSHYLSHWQ
+967 EVSHYLNHWQ
-977 KLLTDHAV
+977 KLLTEHAV

-996 DASEE
+996 DAGEE

-1014 DELKRIQYG
+1014 EELKRIQYG

-1029 LKLNVPKPFLQ
+1029 LKLSVPKPFLQ

-1059 EEHDKNMATGE
+1059 EEHDNNMATGE

-1081 ELEHSIAEQKKLRS
+1081 ELEQSIAEQKKLRS

-1101 KRLLSL
+1101 MRLLSL

-1112 EEELLRMRQEFHCCY
+1112 EEELLRMRQEIHCCY

-1137 KIRKRALLQAYQ
+1137 KIRRRALLQAYQ
-1149 SAWREAELLKVDQNS
+1149 SAWREAELLKVDQNL
-1164 AVSDKQPQPNIKKQR
+1164 AVSDKQPQPKIKKQR

-1193 EDKIRIYEELI
+1193 EDKIHIYDEPI
-1204 TDENLSKVH
+1204 TDENLRKVH
-1213 NELLLEKENQ
+1213 NELLLEKEHQ

-1229 KLGESIAALQ
+1229 KLGESIAAVQ
-1239 FQKTDKKSKTLEI
+1239 FQKTDKKSRTLEI

-1276 ECTQILEAHNPE
+1276 ECTQILEAHSPE

-1312 NRQRWTPDGLGLSDE
+1312 NRQRWTSDGLGFSDE
-1327 VVEINVERR
+1327 VVEMNAERQ
-1336 VSALLCQA
+1336 VSALLYQA
-1344 LNKCKQLVNLHQQSL
+1344 LNKCKQLVNLHRQSL
-1359 QEEQW
+1359 REEQW

-1369 EDLLENIEMD
+1369 EDLLENVEMD
-1379 TFLALYSQELRLA
+1379 TFLALYSQELQLA
-1392 TYLTKLTMVPV
+1392 AYLTKLTMVPV

-1427 SISDRYS
+1427 SISDKYS
-1434 DSVMESDINV
+1434 DSVIESDING

-1480 ANRSKESLLKK
+1480 ANRRKESLLKK
-1491 KQLALMERTSFSPL
+1491 KQLALMERASFSHL

-1514 EPFGQPD
+1514 EPSGQPD
-1521 SLNTAAAEAIEL
+1521 SLNTSAAEAIEL

-1542 FRDERDPILTLHS
+1542 FRDQRDPILALHS

-1564 LNSKKTALANTG
+1564 LNSKKAAWANTG

>member
-1 MRTKPTAK
+1 MR
-9 IPSSNAYLVLQ
+9 
-20 KRPDHIETEQERGA
+20 
-34 DAQGDPQQHSGSQ
+34 
-47 QAGSQLQGFH
+47 
-57 PELQPDLPAA
+57 
-67 GPRRRLASSRG
+67 
-78 HERARSENSRR
+78 
-89 GHQLRLGRGRGPGLG
+89 
-104 PRAAPAWRAQGIPAP
+104 
-119 CGPSSRLGTGSPGPG
+119 
-134 GSGPPP
+134 
-140 LPGREESE
+140 
-148 RGWSR
+148 
-153 SRQICGSAARPGL
+153 
-166 EPDPRLE
+166 
-173 RNFLQASNAAA
+173 
-184 AAALHW
+184 
-190 GLLRRLLPPRLSH
+190 
-203 ASSGSRGAPR
+203 
-213 PAGGC
+213 
-218 AGSRLLRASA
+218 
-228 AAAPGPGLPGGGPP
+228 AAAPGGL
-242 WPRPASAPLQR
+242 RA
-253 HRREPPGA
+253 PPGA
-261 RSPPSPRGRARGLGG
+261 LLAAGYFVQVLLLLAARAADPPRPGQHPPRCKDIAGRRPVHGDPPPLGAGHEVSVPLAAGLRFPAPEESPRGRAPRFPSGG
-276 PCRWLAVSCPR
+276 RCSQTA
-287 GVSPPPER
+287 
-295 RAVQPDGSPDPQYI
+295 AQ
-309 SLHSKPNHSALTK
+309 
-322 PSFARGEK
+322 
-330 KSMITYKVVTDKQG
+330 VVTDKQR
-344 IQKKRDCFG
+344 IQTKRDCFG
-353 MTAVELPGTG
+353 MTAVELPETG

-368 EGHDLFL
+368 EGHDLLL
-375 TSAAPDVHG
+375 TSAAPDVRG

-411 LEGVPR
+411 PEDVPR

-436 EHDLQTAY
+436 QHDLQTAY

-498 YYSVNYIAFLDTK
+498 YYSINYIAFLDAK
-511 ETWDGKVLT
+511 ETWDGRVLT
-520 LPAKLTFSSSSL
+520 LPAKLTFNSSSL

-577 AFFAF
+577 AFFAV

-590 SFLNEKQEIR
+590 SFLNKKQEIR

-655 RADADLEAYRM
+655 RADADLEVYRM

-671 VIAVLMKNM
+671 VIAMLMKNM

-710 EEYARKMVALTAE
+710 EEYTRKMVALTAE

-765 EKIHKLEQNHMKRFL
+765 EKIHKFEQNHMKRFL

-794 LAIFQRTELHN
+794 LAIFQRIELHN

-815 FKGELKLEAA
+815 FKGELKLEAT

-944 MLQKQKEQRKEQ
+944 ILQKQKEQRKEQ

-1029 LKLNVPKPFLQ
+1029 LKLNVSKPFLQ

-1095 WEQLVF
+1095 REQLVF
-1101 KRLLSL
+1101 KKLLSL

-1127 SQMDNNLALP
+1127 SQMDKNLALP

-1164 AVSDKQPQPNIKKQR
+1164 AVSDKQVR
-1179 SKNRNKIDVLKKSL
+1179 
-1193 EDKIRIYEELI
+1193 
-1204 TDENLSKVH
+1204 

-1327 VVEINVERR
+1327 VMEINAERQM
-1336 VSALLCQA
+1336 SALLCQA
-1344 LNKCKQLVNLHQQSL
+1344 LNKCKQLVNLHRQSL

-1392 TYLTKLTMVPV
+1392 AYLTKLTMVPV
-1403 GMLHRLLNL
+1403 RMLHKLLNL

-1434 DSVMESDINV
+1434 DSVIESDISV

-1514 EPFGQPD
+1514 EHFVQPD

-1542 FRDERDPILTLHS
+1542 FRDERDPILALHS

-1564 LNSKKTALANTG
+1564 LNSKKAALANMG

>member
-1 MRTKPTAK
+1 MR
-9 IPSSNAYLVLQ
+9 Q
-20 KRPDHIETEQERGA
+20 
-34 DAQGDPQQHSGSQ
+34 
-47 QAGSQLQGFH
+47 
-57 PELQPDLPAA
+57 
-67 GPRRRLASSRG
+67 
-78 HERARSENSRR
+78 
-89 GHQLRLGRGRGPGLG
+89 
-104 PRAAPAWRAQGIPAP
+104 
-119 CGPSSRLGTGSPGPG
+119 
-134 GSGPPP
+134 
-140 LPGREESE
+140 
-148 RGWSR
+148 
-153 SRQICGSAARPGL
+153 
-166 EPDPRLE
+166 
-173 RNFLQASNAAA
+173 
-184 AAALHW
+184 
-190 GLLRRLLPPRLSH
+190 
-203 ASSGSRGAPR
+203 
-213 PAGGC
+213 
-218 AGSRLLRASA
+218 
-228 AAAPGPGLPGGGPP
+228 
-242 WPRPASAPLQR
+242 
-253 HRREPPGA
+253 
-261 RSPPSPRGRARGLGG
+261 
-276 PCRWLAVSCPR
+276 
-287 GVSPPPER
+287 
-295 RAVQPDGSPDPQYI
+295 
-309 SLHSKPNHSALTK
+309 
-322 PSFARGEK
+322 
-330 KSMITYKVVTDKQG
+330 VVTDKQR

-353 MTAVELPGTG
+353 MTAVELLGTG

-368 EGHDLFL
+368 EDHDLLL

-411 LEGVPR
+411 LEDVPR

-436 EHDLQTAY
+436 QHDLQTAY

-452 NTPSASNVTDLILLD
+452 NTSSASNVTDLILLD

-474 QGTSGNKTTDGFQ
+474 QGMSGNKTADGFQ

-498 YYSVNYIAFLDTK
+498 YYSINYIAFLDAK
-511 ETWDGKVLT
+511 ETWDGRVLT
-520 LPAKLTFSSSSL
+520 LPAKLTFNSSSL

-546 GEEKTKILYSHGIHA
+546 GEEKTKIFYSHGIHA

-570 SFVLTCV
+570 SLVLTCI
-577 AFFAF
+577 AFFAV

-590 SFLNEKQEIR
+590 SFLNKNQEIR

-655 RADADLEAYRM
+655 HADADLEAYRM
-666 QMCKE
+666 QICKE
-671 VIAVLMKNM
+671 VIAMLMKNM

-710 EEYARKMVALTAE
+710 EEYTRKMVALTAE

-731 MEAQHQ
+731 MEVQHQ
-737 RERAANDEAEELI
+737 RERAENDEAEELI

-846 QANKKYHLSKRFA
+846 QVNKKYHLSKRFA

-909 QAQTEVHSVKQKL
+909 QAQAEVHSVKQKL

-934 QKLVTKRRRE
+934 PKLITKRRRE
-944 MLQKQKEQRKEQ
+944 MLQKKEQRKEQ

-1029 LKLNVPKPFLQ
+1029 LKLSVPKPFLQ

-1081 ELEHSIAEQKKLRS
+1081 ELEYSIVEQKKLRS

-1137 KIRKRALLQAYQ
+1137 KIRRRALLQAYQ

-1164 AVSDKQPQPNIKKQR
+1164 AVSDKQPQPKIKKQR
-1179 SKNRNKIDVLKKSL
+1179 SKNRNKMDVLKKSL
-1193 EDKIRIYEELI
+1193 EDKIHIYDEPI

-1213 NELLLEKENQ
+1213 NELLLEKEHQ

-1276 ECTQILEAHNPE
+1276 ECTQILEAHNPVSN
-1288 IEELDRKLEYE
+1288 KV
-1299 MLHKETAQQQHLL
+1299 
-1312 NRQRWTPDGLGLSDE
+1312 P
-1327 VVEINVERR
+1327 RR
-1336 VSALLCQA
+1336 VNSSWARSSAGVA
-1344 LNKCKQLVNLHQQSL
+1344 SL
-1359 QEEQW
+1359 TS
-1364 NDVVL
+1364 
-1369 EDLLENIEMD
+1369 I
-1379 TFLALYSQELRLA
+1379 
-1392 TYLTKLTMVPV
+1392 KL
-1403 GMLHRLLNL
+1403 G
-1412 LLPSS
+1412 
-1417 SQTELLSVLD
+1417 
-1427 SISDRYS
+1427 
-1434 DSVMESDINV
+1434 
-1444 EEADSCRK
+1444 
-1452 RKHQG
+1452 
-1457 SWQALES
+1457 
-1464 KVRQDLISK
+1464 
-1473 GLEKMHS
+1473 
-1480 ANRSKESLLKK
+1480 
-1491 KQLALMERTSFSPL
+1491 
-1505 GCLSRHPPV
+1505 
-1514 EPFGQPD
+1514 
-1521 SLNTAAAEAIEL
+1521 
-1533 LDTGEKIFL
+1533 
-1542 FRDERDPILTLHS
+1542 
-1555 SPRKKKKNF
+1555 
-1564 LNSKKTALANTG
+1564 

>member
-1 MRTKPTAK
+1 MR
-9 IPSSNAYLVLQ
+9 
-20 KRPDHIETEQERGA
+20 
-34 DAQGDPQQHSGSQ
+34 
-47 QAGSQLQGFH
+47 
-57 PELQPDLPAA
+57 
-67 GPRRRLASSRG
+67 
-78 HERARSENSRR
+78 
-89 GHQLRLGRGRGPGLG
+89 
-104 PRAAPAWRAQGIPAP
+104 
-119 CGPSSRLGTGSPGPG
+119 
-134 GSGPPP
+134 
-140 LPGREESE
+140 
-148 RGWSR
+148 
-153 SRQICGSAARPGL
+153 
-166 EPDPRLE
+166 
-173 RNFLQASNAAA
+173 
-184 AAALHW
+184 
-190 GLLRRLLPPRLSH
+190 
-203 ASSGSRGAPR
+203 
-213 PAGGC
+213 
-218 AGSRLLRASA
+218 
-228 AAAPGPGLPGGGPP
+228 AAAPGGP
-242 WPRPASAPLQR
+242 RA
-253 HRREPPGA
+253 PPGA
-261 RSPPSPRGRARGLGG
+261 LLAAGYVGRVLLLLLLAARASPAADPPGLGQHPPPCKDIAGSRPVHRDPPPLAAGRSVPLAAGSRFPAPEESPRLPSGGRCGQTA
-276 PCRWLAVSCPR
+276 A
-287 GVSPPPER
+287 
-295 RAVQPDGSPDPQYI
+295 Q
-309 SLHSKPNHSALTK
+309 
-322 PSFARGEK
+322 
-330 KSMITYKVVTDKQG
+330 VVTDKQR

-353 MTAVELPGTG
+353 MTAAKLLGTG

-368 EGHDLFL
+368 EDHDVLL

-411 LEGVPR
+411 PEDVPR

-436 EHDLQTAY
+436 QRDLQTAY

-474 QGTSGNKTTDGFQ
+474 QGTGGNKTTAGLQ

-498 YYSVNYIAFLDTK
+498 YYSINYIAFLDAK
-511 ETWDGKVLT
+511 ETWDGRVLT
-520 LPAKLTFSSSSL
+520 LPAKLTFNSSSL
-532 NKTQHSL
+532 NKTQCSL

-546 GEEKTKILYSHGIHA
+546 GEEKTKILYSHAIHA

-577 AFFAF
+577 AFFAV

-635 FEDSKNMLQA
+635 FEDSKNMPQA

-671 VIAVLMKNM
+671 VIAMLLKNM
-680 VFRHNLSPNVEKRMG
+680 VFRHNLSPHVEKSMG
-695 SILKKQFFAMENEVQ
+695 SILKKQFFAMANEVQ
-710 EEYARKMVALTAE
+710 EEYTRKMVALTAE

-765 EKIHKLEQNHMKRFL
+765 EKSHKLEQNHMKRFL

-815 FKGELKLEAA
+815 FKEELKLEAA
-825 KALVQDYSK
+825 KVLVQDYSK
-834 IQEDIEELMDFL
+834 IQENIEELMDFL
-846 QANKKYHLSKRFA
+846 QANKKYHLNKIFA

-899 SENHLGTLLD
+899 SENHLRTLLD

-934 QKLVTKRRRE
+934 QKLVAKRRRE
-944 MLQKQKEQRKEQ
+944 MLQKKEQRKEQ
-956 MSIGDTFKTTK
+956 MSIGDTFKTTN
-967 EVSHYLSHWQ
+967 EVSRYLSHWQ

-1112 EEELLRMRQEFHCCY
+1112 EEELLRMRQEFQCCY
-1127 SQMDNNLALP
+1127 SQMDNNLAFP

-1193 EDKIRIYEELI
+1193 EDKIRIYEEPI
-1204 TDENLSKVH
+1204 TDENFSKVR

-1312 NRQRWTPDGLGLSDE
+1312 NSQRWTPDGLGLSDE
-1327 VVEINVERR
+1327 VVEINAERQ

-1369 EDLLENIEMD
+1369 EDRLENVEMD

-1392 TYLTKLTMVPV
+1392 AYLTKLTMVPV

-1427 SISDRYS
+1427 SISDKYS
-1434 DSVMESDINV
+1434 DGVIESDINA

-1452 RKHQG
+1452 RRHQG

-1480 ANRSKESLLKK
+1480 ANRSKESLLKR

-1564 LNSKKTALANTG
+1564 LNSKKTALANMG

>member
-1 MRTKPTAK
+1 MR
-9 IPSSNAYLVLQ
+9 
-20 KRPDHIETEQERGA
+20 
-34 DAQGDPQQHSGSQ
+34 
-47 QAGSQLQGFH
+47 
-57 PELQPDLPAA
+57 
-67 GPRRRLASSRG
+67 
-78 HERARSENSRR
+78 
-89 GHQLRLGRGRGPGLG
+89 
-104 PRAAPAWRAQGIPAP
+104 
-119 CGPSSRLGTGSPGPG
+119 
-134 GSGPPP
+134 
-140 LPGREESE
+140 
-148 RGWSR
+148 
-153 SRQICGSAARPGL
+153 
-166 EPDPRLE
+166 
-173 RNFLQASNAAA
+173 
-184 AAALHW
+184 
-190 GLLRRLLPPRLSH
+190 
-203 ASSGSRGAPR
+203 
-213 PAGGC
+213 
-218 AGSRLLRASA
+218 
-228 AAAPGPGLPGGGPP
+228 AAAPGGL
-242 WPRPASAPLQR
+242 RA
-253 HRREPPGA
+253 PPGA
-261 RSPPSPRGRARGLGG
+261 LLAAGYFVQVLLLLAARASPAADPPRLGQHPPRCKDIAGSRPVRGDPSPLGAGHELSVPLAAGLRFPAPEESPRGRAPRLPSGG
-276 PCRWLAVSCPR
+276 WCSQTA
-287 GVSPPPER
+287 
-295 RAVQPDGSPDPQYI
+295 AQ
-309 SLHSKPNHSALTK
+309 
-322 PSFARGEK
+322 
-330 KSMITYKVVTDKQG
+330 VVTDKQR
-344 IQKKRDCFG
+344 IQRKRDCFG
-353 MTAVELPGTG
+353 MTAVELPETG

-368 EGHDLFL
+368 EGHDLLL

-411 LEGVPR
+411 PEDVPR

-436 EHDLQTAY
+436 QHDLQTAY

-498 YYSVNYIAFLDTK
+498 YYSINYIAFLDAK
-511 ETWDGKVLT
+511 ETWDGGVLT
-520 LPAKLTFSSSSL
+520 LPAKLTFNSSSL

-577 AFFAF
+577 AFFAV

-590 SFLNEKQEIR
+590 SFLNKKQEIR

-655 RADADLEAYRM
+655 RADADLEVYRM

-671 VIAVLMKNM
+671 VIAMLMKNM
-680 VFRHNLSPNVEKRMG
+680 VFRHNLSPNVEKRVG

-710 EEYARKMVALTAE
+710 EEYTRKMVALTAE

-899 SENHLGTLLD
+899 SENHLGALLD

-934 QKLVTKRRRE
+934 QKLVTKRRQE
-944 MLQKQKEQRKEQ
+944 ILQKQKEQRKEQ

-1101 KRLLSL
+1101 KKLLSL

-1149 SAWREAELLKVDQNS
+1149 SVWREAELLKVDQNS
-1164 AVSDKQPQPNIKKQR
+1164 AASDKQVR
-1179 SKNRNKIDVLKKSL
+1179 
-1193 EDKIRIYEELI
+1193 
-1204 TDENLSKVH
+1204 

-1327 VVEINVERR
+1327 VVEINAERQM
-1336 VSALLCQA
+1336 SALLCLA
-1344 LNKCKQLVNLHQQSL
+1344 LNKCKQLVNLHRQSL

-1364 NDVVL
+1364 SDVVL

-1379 TFLALYSQELRLA
+1379 TFLALYRQELRLA
-1392 TYLTKLTMVPV
+1392 AYLTKLTMVPV
-1403 GMLHRLLNL
+1403 RMLHKLLNL

-1434 DSVMESDINV
+1434 DSVIESDINV

-1514 EPFGQPD
+1514 EPFVQPD

-1542 FRDERDPILTLHS
+1542 FRDERDPILALHS

-1564 LNSKKTALANTG
+1564 LNSKKVALANTG

>member
-1 MRTKPTAK
+1 MLLELARCRSPMS
-9 IPSSNAYLVLQ
+9 PGLPRSGRVPVLSSPEL
-20 KRPDHIETEQERGA
+20 
-34 DAQGDPQQHSGSQ
+34 SGSQ
-47 QAGSQLQGFH
+47 
-57 PELQPDLPAA
+57 PARDTSTSSVLGPCGRQVTRFRKA
-67 GPRRRLASSRG
+67 PRRL
-78 HERARSENSRR
+78 
-89 GHQLRLGRGRGPGLG
+89 PG
-104 PRAAPAWRAQGIPAP
+104 
-119 CGPSSRLGTGSPGPG
+119 GPSSFLYP
-134 GSGPPP
+134 
-140 LPGREESE
+140 
-148 RGWSR
+148 
-153 SRQICGSAARPGL
+153 SRQI
-166 EPDPRLE
+166 
-173 RNFLQASNAAA
+173 
-184 AAALHW
+184 
-190 GLLRRLLPPRLSH
+190 LLSLS
-203 ASSGSRGAPR
+203 
-213 PAGGC
+213 
-218 AGSRLLRASA
+218 
-228 AAAPGPGLPGGGPP
+228 
-242 WPRPASAPLQR
+242 
-253 HRREPPGA
+253 
-261 RSPPSPRGRARGLGG
+261 
-276 PCRWLAVSCPR
+276 
-287 GVSPPPER
+287 
-295 RAVQPDGSPDPQYI
+295 
-309 SLHSKPNHSALTK
+309 
-322 PSFARGEK
+322 
-330 KSMITYKVVTDKQG
+330 
-344 IQKKRDCFG
+344 
-353 MTAVELPGTG
+353 AVELPETG
-363 LKGTN
+363 LTGAN
-368 EGHDLFL
+368 EGHDLLL

-384 IHSLFALI
+384 IHSLFTLI

-411 LEGVPR
+411 VKDVPR

-436 EHDLQTAY
+436 QHDLQTAY

-474 QGTSGNKTTDGFQ
+474 QGTSGNKATDEFQ
-487 IYKRGFLQVGE
+487 IYKRGFLQG
-498 YYSVNYIAFLDTK
+498 NYLSSGSKYRLHI
-511 ETWDGKVLT
+511 
-520 LPAKLTFSSSSL
+520 TFF
-532 NKTQHSL
+532 Q
-539 TASFTIT
+539 FQ
-546 GEEKTKILYSHGIHA
+546 ILYSHGIHA

-577 AFFAF
+577 AFFA
-582 YQTRRLKW
+582 
-590 SFLNEKQEIR
+590 EIR

-645 LEDLKVANLT
+645 LEENNGFQNTILSYW
-655 RADADLEAYRM
+655 R
-666 QMCKE
+666 KE
-671 VIAVLMKNM
+671 WVI
-680 VFRHNLSPNVEKRMG
+680 F
-695 SILKKQFFAMENEVQ
+695 LKKANFFAM
-710 EEYARKMVALTAE
+710 R
-723 CNLETRKE
+723 
-731 MEAQHQ
+731 
-737 RERAANDEAEELI
+737 I
-750 KRLNEKSAIEYRCLL
+750 KLNQSAIEYRSLL

-805 VFFTQ
+805 VFFIQ

-859 YREYLINNIHL
+859 YREYLINNIRL
-870 WDSQASSLLNTAASQ
+870 WDSQASSLLNTGASQ

-909 QAQTEVHSVKQKL
+909 QAQTEVYSVKQKL

-977 KLLTDHAV
+977 KLLTDQAV

-1014 DELKRIQYG
+1014 DELKRVQHG

-1081 ELEHSIAEQKKLRS
+1081 ELEHSTAEQKKLRS
-1095 WEQLVF
+1095 WEQLMF
-1101 KRLLSL
+1101 KKFLSL

-1149 SAWREAELLKVDQNS
+1149 LAWREAELLKVDQNS
-1164 AVSDKQPQPNIKKQR
+1164 ALSDKQPQPKIKKQR
-1179 SKNRNKIDVLKKSL
+1179 SKNRSKIDVLKRSL
-1193 EDKIRIYEELI
+1193 EDKIRIYDEPI

-1229 KLGESIAALQ
+1229 KLGELIAALQ

-1299 MLHKETAQQQHLL
+1299 MLHKEMAQQQHLL
-1312 NRQRWTPDGLGLSDE
+1312 NRQRWTPDALRLSDE
-1327 VVEINVERR
+1327 VVEINAERQ

-1344 LNKCKQLVNLHQQSL
+1344 LNKCKQLVNLHRQSL

-1392 TYLTKLTMVPV
+1392 AYLTKLTMVPV
-1403 GMLHRLLNL
+1403 RMLHKLLNL

-1434 DSVMESDINV
+1434 DSIIESDINV
-1444 EEADSCRK
+1444 EEADRCRK

-1514 EPFGQPD
+1514 EPFVQPD

-1542 FRDERDPILTLHS
+1542 FRDERDPVLALHS

-1564 LNSKKTALANTG
+1564 LNSKKAALANTG

>member
-1 MRTKPTAK
+1 MR
-9 IPSSNAYLVLQ
+9 
-20 KRPDHIETEQERGA
+20 
-34 DAQGDPQQHSGSQ
+34 
-47 QAGSQLQGFH
+47 
-57 PELQPDLPAA
+57 
-67 GPRRRLASSRG
+67 
-78 HERARSENSRR
+78 
-89 GHQLRLGRGRGPGLG
+89 
-104 PRAAPAWRAQGIPAP
+104 
-119 CGPSSRLGTGSPGPG
+119 
-134 GSGPPP
+134 
-140 LPGREESE
+140 
-148 RGWSR
+148 
-153 SRQICGSAARPGL
+153 
-166 EPDPRLE
+166 
-173 RNFLQASNAAA
+173 
-184 AAALHW
+184 
-190 GLLRRLLPPRLSH
+190 
-203 ASSGSRGAPR
+203 
-213 PAGGC
+213 
-218 AGSRLLRASA
+218 
-228 AAAPGPGLPGGGPP
+228 AAAPGGL
-242 WPRPASAPLQR
+242 RS
-253 HRREPPGA
+253 PPGA
-261 RSPPSPRGRARGLGG
+261 LLVAGYFVRVLLLLPARASPAADPPRLGQHPPQCKDLPASRPMHGDPPPLGAGHEVSVALAAGSRFPSPEESPRGRAPRLPSGG
-276 PCRWLAVSCPR
+276 WCSQTA
-287 GVSPPPER
+287 
-295 RAVQPDGSPDPQYI
+295 AQ
-309 SLHSKPNHSALTK
+309 
-322 PSFARGEK
+322 
-330 KSMITYKVVTDKQG
+330 VVTDKQR

-353 MTAVELPGTG
+353 MTAVELLGTG

-368 EGHDLFL
+368 EDHDLLL

-402 RESTINQQL
+402 RESTISQQL
-411 LEGVPR
+411 PEDVPR

-436 EHDLQTAY
+436 QHDLQTAY

-487 IYKRGFLQVGE
+487 IYRRGFLQVGE
-498 YYSVNYIAFLDTK
+498 YYSINYIAFLDAK
-511 ETWDGKVLT
+511 ETWDGRTLT
-520 LPAKLTFSSSSL
+520 LPAKLTFNSSSL

-570 SFVLTCV
+570 SLVLTCV
-577 AFFAF
+577 TFFAV

-590 SFLNEKQEIR
+590 SFLNKNQEIR
-600 YDLTLDHKLEYS
+600 YDLSLDHKLEYS

-655 RADADLEAYRM
+655 CADADLEAYRM

-671 VIAVLMKNM
+671 VIAMLMKNM

-695 SILKKQFFAMENEVQ
+695 SILKKQFFAMENEVR
-710 EEYARKMVALTAE
+710 EEYTRKMVALTAE

-731 MEAQHQ
+731 MEVQHQ

-750 KRLNEKSAIEYRCLL
+750 KRLNEKVNQSAIEYRCLL

-834 IQEDIEELMDFL
+834 IQEYIEELMDFL

-870 WDSQASSLLNTAASQ
+870 WDSQASSLLNIAASQ

-909 QAQTEVHSVKQKL
+909 QTQAEVHSVKQKL

-944 MLQKQKEQRKEQ
+944 MLQKKEQRKEQ

-1029 LKLNVPKPFLQ
+1029 LKLSVPKPFLQ

-1059 EEHDKNMATGE
+1059 EEHDKNMATRE

-1081 ELEHSIAEQKKLRS
+1081 ELEHRIAEQKKLRS

-1137 KIRKRALLQAYQ
+1137 KIRRRALLQVYQ

-1164 AVSDKQPQPNIKKQR
+1164 AVSDKQSKIKKQR
-1179 SKNRNKIDVLKKSL
+1179 YKNRNKIDVLKKSL
-1193 EDKIRIYEELI
+1193 EDKIRIYDEPI
-1204 TDENLSKVH
+1204 TDENLNKVH
-1213 NELLLEKENQ
+1213 NELLLEKEHQ

-1276 ECTQILEAHNPE
+1276 ECTHILEAHNPE

-1299 MLHKETAQQQHLL
+1299 MLHKETAKQQHLL
-1312 NRQRWTPDGLGLSDE
+1312 NKQRCTPDGLGLSDE
-1327 VVEINVERR
+1327 VVEINAERQ

-1344 LNKCKQLVNLHQQSL
+1344 LNKCKQLVNLHRQSL

-1392 TYLTKLTMVPV
+1392 AYLTKLTMVPV

-1427 SISDRYS
+1427 SISDKYS
-1434 DSVMESDINV
+1434 DSVIESDINV

-1457 SWQALES
+1457 SWQVLES

-1514 EPFGQPD
+1514 EPSGQPD

-1542 FRDERDPILTLHS
+1542 FRDQRDPILALHS

-1564 LNSKKTALANTG
+1564 LNSKKAALANMG

>member
-1 MRTKPTAK
+1 MR
-9 IPSSNAYLVLQ
+9 
-20 KRPDHIETEQERGA
+20 
-34 DAQGDPQQHSGSQ
+34 
-47 QAGSQLQGFH
+47 
-57 PELQPDLPAA
+57 
-67 GPRRRLASSRG
+67 
-78 HERARSENSRR
+78 
-89 GHQLRLGRGRGPGLG
+89 
-104 PRAAPAWRAQGIPAP
+104 
-119 CGPSSRLGTGSPGPG
+119 
-134 GSGPPP
+134 
-140 LPGREESE
+140 
-148 RGWSR
+148 
-153 SRQICGSAARPGL
+153 
-166 EPDPRLE
+166 
-173 RNFLQASNAAA
+173 
-184 AAALHW
+184 
-190 GLLRRLLPPRLSH
+190 
-203 ASSGSRGAPR
+203 
-213 PAGGC
+213 
-218 AGSRLLRASA
+218 
-228 AAAPGPGLPGGGPP
+228 AAAPGGL
-242 WPRPASAPLQR
+242 RA
-253 HRREPPGA
+253 PPGA
-261 RSPPSPRGRARGLGG
+261 LLAAGYFVRVLLLLAARASPAADPPGLGQHPPPCKDIAGSRPVHGAPPPLGAGAGVSVALAAGSRFPAPEESPRLPSGGRCSQTA
-276 PCRWLAVSCPR
+276 A
-287 GVSPPPER
+287 
-295 RAVQPDGSPDPQYI
+295 Q
-309 SLHSKPNHSALTK
+309 
-322 PSFARGEK
+322 
-330 KSMITYKVVTDKQG
+330 VVTDKQR
-344 IQKKRDCFG
+344 IRKKRDCFG

-363 LKGTN
+363 LQGTN
-368 EGHDLFL
+368 EGHDLLL

-411 LEGVPR
+411 PEGVPR

-498 YYSVNYIAFLDTK
+498 YYSVNYIAFLDAK

-520 LPAKLTFSSSSL
+520 LPAKLTFNSSSL

-570 SFVLTCV
+570 SFVLTCF
-577 AFFAF
+577 AFFAV

-671 VIAVLMKNM
+671 VIAMLMKNM

-710 EEYARKMVALTAE
+710 EEYTRKMVALTAE

-805 VFFTQ
+805 AFFTQ

-1193 EDKIRIYEELI
+1193 EDKIRIYEEPI

-1327 VVEINVERR
+1327 VVEINAERQ

-1379 TFLALYSQELRLA
+1379 TFLALYSQELQLA
-1392 TYLTKLTMVPV
+1392 AYLTKLTMVPV

-1533 LDTGEKIFL
+1533 LNTGEKIFL

>member
-1 MRTKPTAK
+1 MRSSS
-9 IPSSNAYLVLQ
+9 PSPCA
-20 KRPDHIETEQERGA
+20 E
-34 DAQGDPQQHSGSQ
+34 
-47 QAGSQLQGFH
+47 
-57 PELQPDLPAA
+57 A
-67 GPRRRLASSRG
+67 GPSK
-78 HERARSENSRR
+78 
-89 GHQLRLGRGRGPGLG
+89 LRPSLT
-104 PRAAPAWRAQGIPAP
+104 GI
-119 CGPSSRLGTGSPGPG
+119 
-134 GSGPPP
+134 
-140 LPGREESE
+140 
-148 RGWSR
+148 
-153 SRQICGSAARPGL
+153 
-166 EPDPRLE
+166 
-173 RNFLQASNAAA
+173 
-184 AAALHW
+184 
-190 GLLRRLLPPRLSH
+190 LLLSL
-203 ASSGSRGAPR
+203 S
-213 PAGGC
+213 
-218 AGSRLLRASA
+218 
-228 AAAPGPGLPGGGPP
+228 
-242 WPRPASAPLQR
+242 
-253 HRREPPGA
+253 
-261 RSPPSPRGRARGLGG
+261 
-276 PCRWLAVSCPR
+276 
-287 GVSPPPER
+287 
-295 RAVQPDGSPDPQYI
+295 
-309 SLHSKPNHSALTK
+309 
-322 PSFARGEK
+322 
-330 KSMITYKVVTDKQG
+330 
-344 IQKKRDCFG
+344 
-353 MTAVELPGTG
+353 AVELPETG

-368 EGHDLFL
+368 EGHDLLL
-375 TSAAPDVHG
+375 TSAAPDVRG

-411 LEGVPR
+411 PEDVPR

-436 EHDLQTAY
+436 QHDLQTAY

-498 YYSVNYIAFLDTK
+498 YYSINYIAFLDAK
-511 ETWDGKVLT
+511 ETWDGRVLT
-520 LPAKLTFSSSSL
+520 LPAKLTFNSSSL

-577 AFFAF
+577 AFFAV

-590 SFLNEKQEIR
+590 SFLNKKQEIR

-655 RADADLEAYRM
+655 RADADLEVYRM

-671 VIAVLMKNM
+671 VIAMLMKNM

-710 EEYARKMVALTAE
+710 EEYTRKMVALTAE

-765 EKIHKLEQNHMKRFL
+765 EKIHKFEQNHMKRFL

-794 LAIFQRTELHN
+794 LAIFQRIELHN

-815 FKGELKLEAA
+815 FKGELKLEAT

-944 MLQKQKEQRKEQ
+944 ILQKKEQRKEQ

-1029 LKLNVPKPFLQ
+1029 LKLNVSKPFLQ

-1095 WEQLVF
+1095 REQLVF
-1101 KRLLSL
+1101 NMSL
-1107 PLSLS
+1107 THMW
-1112 EEELLRMRQEFHCCY
+1112 ELLRMRQEFHCCY
-1127 SQMDNNLALP
+1127 SQMDKNLALP

-1164 AVSDKQPQPNIKKQR
+1164 AVSDKQVGSPKIKKQR
-1179 SKNRNKIDVLKKSL
+1179 SKNRNKIEVLKKSL
-1193 EDKIRIYEELI
+1193 EDKIRIYDEPI
-1204 TDENLSKVH
+1204 TDENLNKV
-1213 NELLLEKENQ
+1213 NVNLLLEKENQ

-1327 VVEINVERR
+1327 VMEINAERQM
-1336 VSALLCQA
+1336 SALLCQA
-1344 LNKCKQLVNLHQQSL
+1344 LNKCKQLVNLHRQSL

-1392 TYLTKLTMVPV
+1392 AYLTKLTMVPV
-1403 GMLHRLLNL
+1403 RMLHKLLNL

-1434 DSVMESDINV
+1434 DSVIESDISV

-1514 EPFGQPD
+1514 EHFVQPD

-1542 FRDERDPILTLHS
+1542 FRDERDPILALHS

-1564 LNSKKTALANTG
+1564 LNSKKAALANMG

>member
-1 MRTKPTAK
+1 CLPCCA
-9 IPSSNAYLVLQ
+9 PS
-20 KRPDHIETEQERGA
+20 G
-34 DAQGDPQQHSGSQ
+34 
-47 QAGSQLQGFH
+47 
-57 PELQPDLPAA
+57 
-67 GPRRRLASSRG
+67 
-78 HERARSENSRR
+78 
-89 GHQLRLGRGRGPGLG
+89 
-104 PRAAPAWRAQGIPAP
+104 
-119 CGPSSRLGTGSPGPG
+119 
-134 GSGPPP
+134 
-140 LPGREESE
+140 
-148 RGWSR
+148 
-153 SRQICGSAARPGL
+153 
-166 EPDPRLE
+166 
-173 RNFLQASNAAA
+173 
-184 AAALHW
+184 
-190 GLLRRLLPPRLSH
+190 
-203 ASSGSRGAPR
+203 
-213 PAGGC
+213 
-218 AGSRLLRASA
+218 
-228 AAAPGPGLPGGGPP
+228 
-242 WPRPASAPLQR
+242 
-253 HRREPPGA
+253 
-261 RSPPSPRGRARGLGG
+261 
-276 PCRWLAVSCPR
+276 
-287 GVSPPPER
+287 
-295 RAVQPDGSPDPQYI
+295 
-309 SLHSKPNHSALTK
+309 
-322 PSFARGEK
+322 
-330 KSMITYKVVTDKQG
+330 
-344 IQKKRDCFG
+344 RDCLILCLSSKIG
-353 MTAVELPGTG
+353 VLLSLSAVELPETG

-368 EGHDLFL
+368 EGHDLLL
-375 TSAAPDVHG
+375 TSAAPDVRG

-411 LEGVPR
+411 VKDVPR

-436 EHDLQTAY
+436 QHDLQTAY

-467 NITGLHV
+467 NITGLHKYHLHI
-474 QGTSGNKTTDGFQ
+474 TFFQ
-487 IYKRGFLQVGE
+487 FQ
-498 YYSVNYIAFLDTK
+498 
-511 ETWDGKVLT
+511 
-520 LPAKLTFSSSSL
+520 
-532 NKTQHSL
+532 
-539 TASFTIT
+539 
-546 GEEKTKILYSHGIHA
+546 ILYSHGIHA

-577 AFFAF
+577 AFFA
-582 YQTRRLKW
+582 
-590 SFLNEKQEIR
+590 EIR

-655 RADADLEAYRM
+655 RADADLEVYRM

-671 VIAVLMKNM
+671 VIAMLMKNM

-710 EEYARKMVALTAE
+710 EEYTRKMVALTAE

-765 EKIHKLEQNHMKRFL
+765 EKIHKFEQNHMKRFL

-794 LAIFQRTELHN
+794 LAIFQRIELHN

-815 FKGELKLEAA
+815 FKGELKLEAT

-944 MLQKQKEQRKEQ
+944 ILQKQKEQRKEQ

-1029 LKLNVPKPFLQ
+1029 LKLNVSKPFLQ

-1095 WEQLVF
+1095 REQLVF
-1101 KRLLSL
+1101 KKLLSL

-1127 SQMDNNLALP
+1127 SQMDKNLALP

-1164 AVSDKQPQPNIKKQR
+1164 AVSDKQPQPKIKKQR
-1179 SKNRNKIDVLKKSL
+1179 SKNRNKIEVLKKSL
-1193 EDKIRIYEELI
+1193 EDKIRIYDEPI
-1204 TDENLSKVH
+1204 TDENLNKVR

-1327 VVEINVERR
+1327 VMEINAERQM
-1336 VSALLCQA
+1336 SALLCQA
-1344 LNKCKQLVNLHQQSL
+1344 LNKCKQLVNLHRQSL

-1392 TYLTKLTMVPV
+1392 AYLTKLTMVPV
-1403 GMLHRLLNL
+1403 RMLHKLLNL

-1434 DSVMESDINV
+1434 DSVIESDISV

-1514 EPFGQPD
+1514 EHFVQPD

-1542 FRDERDPILTLHS
+1542 FRDERDPILALHS

-1564 LNSKKTALANTG
+1564 LNSKKAALANMG

>member
-1 MRTKPTAK
+1 MR
-9 IPSSNAYLVLQ
+9 
-20 KRPDHIETEQERGA
+20 
-34 DAQGDPQQHSGSQ
+34 
-47 QAGSQLQGFH
+47 
-57 PELQPDLPAA
+57 
-67 GPRRRLASSRG
+67 
-78 HERARSENSRR
+78 
-89 GHQLRLGRGRGPGLG
+89 
-104 PRAAPAWRAQGIPAP
+104 
-119 CGPSSRLGTGSPGPG
+119 
-134 GSGPPP
+134 
-140 LPGREESE
+140 
-148 RGWSR
+148 
-153 SRQICGSAARPGL
+153 
-166 EPDPRLE
+166 
-173 RNFLQASNAAA
+173 
-184 AAALHW
+184 
-190 GLLRRLLPPRLSH
+190 
-203 ASSGSRGAPR
+203 
-213 PAGGC
+213 
-218 AGSRLLRASA
+218 
-228 AAAPGPGLPGGGPP
+228 AAAPGGL
-242 WPRPASAPLQR
+242 
-253 HRREPPGA
+253 
-261 RSPPSPRGRARGLGG
+261 RSPPLALLAAGCFVRVLLLLPARASPAADAPRLGQHPPHCRDGAGRQRLPASRPVLGDPPPLGAGREVSAALAAGSRFPSPEESARGRAPRLPSGG
-276 PCRWLAVSCPR
+276 WCRQTA
-287 GVSPPPER
+287 
-295 RAVQPDGSPDPQYI
+295 AQ
-309 SLHSKPNHSALTK
+309 
-322 PSFARGEK
+322 
-330 KSMITYKVVTDKQG
+330 VVTDKLR

-353 MTAVELPGTG
+353 MTAVELLGPE
-363 LKGTN
+363 LKGTD
-368 EGHDLFL
+368 EDYDLLL
-375 TSAAPDVHG
+375 TSAAPDIYG

-411 LEGVPR
+411 LEDVPR

-436 EHDLQTAY
+436 QHGLQTAY

-487 IYKRGFLQVGE
+487 IYKRGFLKVGE
-498 YYSVNYIAFLDTK
+498 YYSVHYIAFLDAK
-511 ETWDGKVLT
+511 ETWDGRVLT
-520 LPAKLTFSSSSL
+520 LPAKLTFNSSSL
-532 NKTQHSL
+532 NKIQHSL

-570 SFVLTCV
+570 SLVLTCV
-577 AFFAF
+577 AFFAV
-582 YQTRRLKW
+582 YKTRRLKW
-590 SFLNEKQEIR
+590 SFLNKNQEIR
-600 YDLTLDHKLEYS
+600 YDPTLDRKLEYS
-612 QFNSGDPFNE
+612 QLNSGDPFNE

-635 FEDSKNMLQA
+635 FEDSGNMLQA
-645 LEDLKVANLT
+645 LEDLEVANLT

-671 VIAVLMKNM
+671 AIAMLMKNM
-680 VFRHNLSPNVEKRMG
+680 VFRHNVSPNVEKRMG
-695 SILKKQFFAMENEVQ
+695 SIFKKQFFAMENEVQ
-710 EEYARKMVALTAE
+710 EEYTRKMVALTAE

-731 MEAQHQ
+731 MEVQHQ

-750 KRLNEKSAIEYRCLL
+750 KRLNEKVNQSAIEYRCLL
-765 EKIHKLEQNHMKRFL
+765 EKIHKLEQSHMKRFL

-805 VFFTQ
+805 IFFTQ

-834 IQEDIEELMDFL
+834 IQVDIEELMDFL

-859 YREYLINNIHL
+859 YRECLINNIHL

-885 ITSLINKTERAGHL
+885 ITSLINKMERAGHL
-899 SENHLGTLLD
+899 SENHLGPLLD
-909 QAQTEVHSVKQKL
+909 QAQAEVHSVKQKL

-967 EVSHYLSHWQ
+967 EVSHYLNHWQ
-977 KLLTDHAV
+977 NLLTEHAV

-996 DASEE
+996 DAGEE

-1014 DELKRIQYG
+1014 EELKRIQYG
-1023 VITQEL
+1023 VISQEL
-1029 LKLNVPKPFLQ
+1029 LKLSVPKPFLQ

-1081 ELEHSIAEQKKLRS
+1081 ELEQSIAEQKKLRS

-1101 KRLLSL
+1101 MRLLSL

-1112 EEELLRMRQEFHCCY
+1112 EEELLRMRQEIHCCY

-1137 KIRKRALLQAYQ
+1137 KIRRRALLQAYQ
-1149 SAWREAELLKVDQNS
+1149 SAWREAELLKVDQNL
-1164 AVSDKQPQPNIKKQR
+1164 AVSDKQ
-1179 SKNRNKIDVLKKSL
+1179 
-1193 EDKIRIYEELI
+1193 
-1204 TDENLSKVH
+1204 VH
-1213 NELLLEKENQ
+1213 NELLLEKEHQ

-1229 KLGESIAALQ
+1229 KLGESIAAVQ
-1239 FQKTDKKSKTLEI
+1239 FQKTDKKSRTLEI

-1276 ECTQILEAHNPE
+1276 ECTQILEAHSPE

-1312 NRQRWTPDGLGLSDE
+1312 NRQRWTSDGLGFSDE
-1327 VVEINVERR
+1327 VVEMNAERQ
-1336 VSALLCQA
+1336 VSALLYQA
-1344 LNKCKQLVNLHQQSL
+1344 LNKCKQLVNLHRQSL
-1359 QEEQW
+1359 REEQW

-1369 EDLLENIEMD
+1369 EDLLETIEMD
-1379 TFLALYSQELRLA
+1379 TFLALYSQELQLA
-1392 TYLTKLTMVPV
+1392 AYLTRLTMVPV

-1427 SISDRYS
+1427 SISDKYS
-1434 DSVMESDINV
+1434 DSVIESDING

-1480 ANRSKESLLKK
+1480 ANRRKESLLKK
-1491 KQLALMERTSFSPL
+1491 KQLALMERASFSHL

-1514 EPFGQPD
+1514 EPSGQPD
-1521 SLNTAAAEAIEL
+1521 SLNTSAAEAIEL

-1542 FRDERDPILTLHS
+1542 FRDQRDPILALHS

-1564 LNSKKTALANTG
+1564 LNSKKAAWANTG